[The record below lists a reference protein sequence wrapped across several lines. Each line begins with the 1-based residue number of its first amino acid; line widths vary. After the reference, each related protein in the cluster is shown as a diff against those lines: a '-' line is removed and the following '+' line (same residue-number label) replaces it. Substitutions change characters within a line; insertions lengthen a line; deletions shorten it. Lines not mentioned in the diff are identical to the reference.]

1 MYLGNVNLYIEY
13 GEGITMNIKP
23 LLYQVLIMAA
33 IWIGM
38 LFFVD
43 DMNRLSKM
51 IFYIV
56 TSWLLLL
63 MVLFVKE
70 VIRSKKNSN

>member
-1 MYLGNVNLYIEY
+1 
-13 GEGITMNIKP
+13 MNIKP

-63 MVLFVKE
+63 IVLFVKE

>member
-1 MYLGNVNLYIEY
+1 M
-13 GEGITMNIKP
+13 KP
-23 LLYQVLIMAA
+23 LLYQILIIAA
-33 IWIGM
+33 VWIGM
-38 LFFVD
+38 LFFLD
-43 DMNRLSKM
+43 EMNQLSKM

-63 MVLFVKE
+63 IVLCVKE